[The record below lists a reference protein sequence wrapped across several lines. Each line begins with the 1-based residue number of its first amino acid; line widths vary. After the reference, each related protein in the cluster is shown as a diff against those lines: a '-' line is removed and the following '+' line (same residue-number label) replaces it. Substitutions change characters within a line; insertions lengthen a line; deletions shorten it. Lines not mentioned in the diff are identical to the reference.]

1 VTGGDEAR
9 AIQPTNGPAPHDDV
23 APAHVPIIAC
33 AMLGRVISVTV
44 ERRPVDGGTVAVVA
58 LNDPDR
64 RNILSPPLVDAVAS
78 TFDELE
84 ADGAVGAV
92 VLTGAGRAF
101 CAGADLSDLGAGGQA
116 AEAHRA
122 EALKRIYSGF
132 LRVAR
137 SSLPTIAAVNGP
149 AVGAGMNLALACD
162 VRLVARSGRFDT
174 RFLRLNIHPGGGHMW
189 MLQRAIGPQAAAAMV
204 LFGRVADAEEAVR
217 LGLALEAVDDE
228 ALLDRAVEL
237 ATPAA
242 AAPRNLIE
250 RMKRELALPAAEHE
264 AALDRELE
272 AQVWSMGQPAFADQ
286 LAALQRTI
294 SSSRQ
299 D

>member
-1 VTGGDEAR
+1 
-9 AIQPTNGPAPHDDV
+9 
-23 APAHVPIIAC
+23 VPIIAC
-33 AMLGRVISVTV
+33 AKLRSVTSVRV
-44 ERRPVDGGTVAVVA
+44 ERRAVDGGTVAVVT

-64 RNILSPPLVDAVAS
+64 RNILSAPLGDAVTA

-84 ADGAVGAV
+84 ADETVGAV

-101 CAGADLSDLGAGGQA
+101 CAGADLSDLGAGGEA

-122 EALKRIYSGF
+122 ESLKRIYSGF

-137 SSLPTIAAVNGP
+137 SSLPIVAAVNGP

-174 RFLRLNIHPGGGHMW
+174 RFVRLNIHPGGGHMW
-189 MLQRAIGPQAAAAMV
+189 MLQRAVGPQAAAAMV

-217 LGLALEAVDDE
+217 LGLALEAVEDD
-228 ALLDRAVEL
+228 ALIDRAVEL
-237 ATPAA
+237 AAPAA
-242 AAPRNLIE
+242 AAPRALVE
-250 RMKRELALPAAEHE
+250 RMKGELALPVAEHA

-294 SSSRQ
+294 SSSGQ
-299 D
+299 N

>member
-1 VTGGDEAR
+1 
-9 AIQPTNGPAPHDDV
+9 
-23 APAHVPIIAC
+23 
-33 AMLGRVISVTV
+33 MLGRVISVTV

-64 RNILSPPLVDAVAS
+64 RNILSPTLVDAVA
-78 TFDELE
+78 TAFDELE
-84 ADGAVGAV
+84 ADDAVGAV

-132 LRVAR
+132 IRVAR
-137 SSLPTIAAVNGP
+137 SPLPTVAAVNGP

-189 MLQRAIGPQAAAAMV
+189 MLQRAIGPQAAAALV
-204 LFGRVADAEEAVR
+204 LFGRVADAAEAVR
-217 LGLALEAVDDE
+217 LGLALEAVDDD